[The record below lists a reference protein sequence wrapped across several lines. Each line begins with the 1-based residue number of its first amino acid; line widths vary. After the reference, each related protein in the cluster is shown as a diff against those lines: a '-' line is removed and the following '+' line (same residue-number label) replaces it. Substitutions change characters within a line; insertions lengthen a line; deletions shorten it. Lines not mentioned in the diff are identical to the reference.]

1 MTALLD
7 VCSTV
12 LPARPRRR
20 LLAGAWAAAALLMAA
35 AGAAPASAQEEIAY
49 VDSQY
54 ILEQVPEYATVQQR
68 LDRLTKQ
75 WEQEIADQEA
85 RVDTLQKEFRA
96 RELLYTDEERK
107 QQRRQIEQA
116 RQQVQQLRQR
126 YFGPEQGRLYQRQ
139 KELMRPIQERVL
151 AAAQSIAEAEG
162 YDYVIDK
169 SGPALFM
176 YANPDLDLSGE
187 VLEELGIDVD
197 EETEQ
202 AAASSPSSRREP
214 SAQP

>member
-7 VCSTV
+7 VCSKV
-12 LPARPRRR
+12 LPARPQRR
-20 LLAGAWAAAALLMAA
+20 LLAGAWAAAALLMA

-202 AAASSPSSRREP
+202 AAASSSSSRREP

>member
-1 MTALLD
+1 M
-7 VCSTV
+7 
-12 LPARPRRR
+12 
-20 LLAGAWAAAALLMAA
+20 
-35 AGAAPASAQEEIAY
+35 SAQEEIAY

-202 AAASSPSSRREP
+202 AAASSSSSRREP